1 MSGPA
6 AGTLKTEALDRGAG
20 RETNCGV
27 KLCGPRRRPSLLA
40 GEKNCGPAS
49 QGAAR
54 LSSTYRDCYRPPA
67 EAGGPACLGYMR
79 MHIGKQ
85 RRYVL
90 RRPRRYAGQIF
101 PTSTRIVRVA
111 AGSGQPTNF
120 EASAK
125 FTSLGY
131 SR

>member
-6 AGTLKTEALDRGAG
+6 AGTLKREALDRGAG

-54 LSSTYRDCYRPPA
+54 LSSTYRDCYRPLA
-67 EAGGPACLGYMR
+67 GAGGRSSAYRKGSGRLSCAY
-79 MHIGKQ
+79 MHIQ
-85 RRYVL
+85 C
-90 RRPRRYAGQIF
+90 
-101 PTSTRIVRVA
+101 TSPA
-111 AGSGQPTNF
+111 
-120 EASAK
+120 
-125 FTSLGY
+125 
-131 SR
+131 